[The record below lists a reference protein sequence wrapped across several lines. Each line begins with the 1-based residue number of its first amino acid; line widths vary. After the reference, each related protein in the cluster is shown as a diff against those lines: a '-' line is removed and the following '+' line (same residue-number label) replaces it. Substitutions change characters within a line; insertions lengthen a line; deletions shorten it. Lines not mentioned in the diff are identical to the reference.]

1 MTSQRSSVGGSHRH
15 HHRHHQRRKI
25 WPWIVGIL
33 GVLVAGMIVCGIIL
47 VTQAR
52 EVQSRETAVITSLQG
67 SNDLPTMVEK
77 IQQNLPTL
85 QEQTR
90 EASTIAHGTLW
101 NVASHM
107 PFVGSDIATVQGMA
121 SVLDS
126 IMHDSAPELVSSIDT
141 LKNANLRGTDG
152 GLNLDPIVQ
161 VQPTV
166 GKANDALQ
174 KQVTLYD
181 SLKEPNIG
189 FIAHAYNQGKTQI
202 DALGN
207 QINEIANAF
216 AILPTFLGAKGNN
229 GTYAVMA
236 MTSSEL
242 RSSGGLIGSVGELTT
257 DNGQIHVG
265 DFRPNGDY
273 LPYGA
278 SEPTQDERKTFV
290 EESPLHFSLDIR
302 DLAAYPDAQRTAEN
316 MRLIWSRSPW
326 GKDVPL
332 QGVIEVDPVF
342 LQELIRINGNITLP
356 DGTVLTGEN
365 TAEFLLNTVYS
376 KYPENEQ
383 QDALFGEVAKQSIAT
398 MFNDMSMDKLMQ
410 TGRVLTQMAQER
422 HFLIYSFNTE
432 VERQLTTAGFTAQT
446 PNSEE
451 HPAVGIY
458 LNEQNPSKL
467 GWYLKRST
475 IIKTVSCNDEG
486 DQVYH
491 VEYSIDNT
499 ITDKEVKELPKYITG
514 ISGEI
519 PGVGLEKV
527 LFFAPEGGSISNI
540 VQLNGETNAVTKS
553 SLNGKTM
560 YTALAQIKPGQRV
573 TYSFDVTTSPKAQ
586 TRLTVDQT
594 PMGQKE
600 TGVKYEGASCAVSK

>member
-1 MTSQRSSVGGSHRH
+1 MTSQHSSVSGSHH
-15 HHRHHQRRKI
+15 HHHKRRKI
-25 WPWIVGIL
+25 WPWIVGVIGVIVGIL
-33 GVLVAGMIVCGIIL
+33 IVCGAIFIH
-47 VTQAR
+47 QAR
-52 EVQSRETAVITSLQG
+52 EVQSRETAVVSSLKG
-67 SNDLPTMVEK
+67 TGDLSATVGQ
-77 IQQNLPTL
+77 IQHNLPQL
-85 QEQTR
+85 QQETR
-90 EASTIAHGTLW
+90 AASTIAHGTLW
-101 NVASHM
+101 NIASHL
-107 PFVGSDIATVQGMA
+107 PFVGSDVATVQGMT

-126 IMHDSAPELVSSIDT
+126 IMHDSAPELVSSIDM
-141 LKNANLRGTDG
+141 LKNADLRGTDG
-152 GLNLDPIVQ
+152 GLNVEPIVQ
-161 VQPTV
+161 VQPAV
-166 GKANDALQ
+166 SKANDTLQ
-174 KQVTLYD
+174 RQVAIYD
-181 SLKEPNIG
+181 SLQEPNISA
-189 FIAHAYNQGKTQI
+189 IAGAYNQGKTQI
-202 DALGN
+202 DALGK
-207 QINEIANAF
+207 QINEIANTF
-216 AILPTFLGAKGNN
+216 AILPTFLGANGNN

-278 SEPTQDERKTFV
+278 SEPTQDERQTFV
-290 EESPLHFSLDIR
+290 DESPLHFSLDIR

-356 DGTVLTGEN
+356 DGTVLTGDN

-383 QDALFGEVAKQSIAT
+383 DALFGEVAKQSIST
-398 MFNDMSMDKLMQ
+398 MFSDINMNKMMQ
-410 TGRVLTQMAQER
+410 TGQVLSQMAQER
-422 HFLIYSFNTE
+422 HFSIYSFNAD
-432 VERQLTTAGFTAQT
+432 VEQQLVTAGFTAQT
-446 PNSEE
+446 PSSEE

-475 IIKTVSCNDEG
+475 IIKTVSCDEDG
-486 DQVYH
+486 AQVYH

-540 VQLNGETNAVTKS
+540 AQLNGETNAVTKS
-553 SLNGKTM
+553 SMNGKTM

-600 TGVKYEGASCAVSK
+600 TGVKYEGASCAASE